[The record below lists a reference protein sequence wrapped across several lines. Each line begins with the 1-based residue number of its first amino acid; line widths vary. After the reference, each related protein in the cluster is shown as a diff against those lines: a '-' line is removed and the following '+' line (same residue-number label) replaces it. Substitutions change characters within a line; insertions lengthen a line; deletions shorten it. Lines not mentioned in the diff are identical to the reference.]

1 MHRYLCTGGPALKI
15 FQNNANSSSMKLLIR
30 ILPDAPSGL
39 KKRSR
44 RQVSMT
50 LSSYRMPS
58 TANFKR
64 IDSVLGTPDGDVYA
78 IQATIAKIRVRVPKS
93 GVLFMSSIYAVQ
105 LILWSLQMA
114 FKRFGRNAVGC
125 CLRHHRKACEQVFT
139 DDA

>member
-1 MHRYLCTGGPALKI
+1 MHRCLCTGGPALKI

-78 IQATIAKIRVRVPKS
+78 IQATIAK
-93 GVLFMSSIYAVQ
+93 A
-105 LILWSLQMA
+105 LQMA